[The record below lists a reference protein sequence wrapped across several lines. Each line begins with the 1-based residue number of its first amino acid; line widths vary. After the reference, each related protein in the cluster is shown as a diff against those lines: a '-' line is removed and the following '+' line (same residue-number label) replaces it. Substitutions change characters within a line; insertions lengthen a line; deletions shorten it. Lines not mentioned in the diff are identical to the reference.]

1 MQLHSLSS
9 THPRPQAKRV
19 GRGNAGHGGTTAG
32 RGTKGQ
38 KARTGANSN
47 LPRTFTGG
55 GTPNIQRMPKLKGFK
70 SHAVKPVSVSV
81 RRLAAGYKEGETV
94 TLISLLEKGF
104 VSSKE
109 ALQGIKIV
117 GGLEGAPK
125 LSYEEGNDKLI
136 VSKKLLAS

>member
-1 MQLHSLSS
+1 MQLHNLTS
-9 THPRPQAKRV
+9 THPRPKANRV
-19 GRGNAGHGGTTAG
+19 GRGNAGKGGTTAG

-70 SHAVKPVSVSV
+70 SLNVKPVTVSIQ
-81 RRLAAGYKEGETV
+81 RIAAQSKEGEV
-94 TLISLLEKGF
+94 ITLISLLEKGLI
-104 VSSKE
+104 SSKE

-117 GGLEGAPK
+117 GSTGTFPK
-125 LSYEEGNDKLI
+125 FAFEEGNPKLT